1 MISSKEVADFPI
13 FADFTSEQVKQV
25 LSCSS
30 EKTYEKGCVII
41 HESGACSDIYVI
53 MDGRVDVEIQSY
65 ARSPLKNGSGGN
77 KRLALLRVGDIVG
90 EMAYI
95 EQRRRAAK
103 VSAFD
108 DVCVLCIAKGELDT
122 LFKREPK
129 LGFLFM
135 RNIACIISQRLAEL
149 NFLWR
154 DDV

>member
-1 MISSKEVADFPI
+1 MFSFEEVTDFPI
-13 FADFTSEQVKQV
+13 FADFTPEQVEQII
-25 LSCSS
+25 SCSAQ
-30 EKTYEKGCVII
+30 KAYEKGCVII
-41 HESGACSDIYVI
+41 HESGDCSDIYII
-53 MDGRVDVEIQSY
+53 MDGRVDVGIQSY
-65 ARSPLKNGSGGN
+65 SRSPLKNGGDGN

-95 EQRRRAAK
+95 EQRRCAAK

-108 DVCVLCIAKGELDT
+108 DVCVLRIAKGKLDT
-122 LFKREPK
+122 LFEQEPK

-135 RNIACIISQRLAEL
+135 RNIARIISQRLIQL

>member
-1 MISSKEVADFPI
+1 M
-13 FADFTSEQVKQV
+13 
-25 LSCSS
+25 
-30 EKTYEKGCVII
+30 II
-41 HESGACSDIYVI
+41 HESGDCSDIYII

-65 ARSPLKNGSGGN
+65 ARSPLKNGSDGN
-77 KRLALLRVGDIVG
+77 KHLALLRVGDIVG

-108 DVCVLCIAKGELDT
+108 DVCVLCIAKGKLDM
-122 LFKREPK
+122 LFEREPK
-129 LGFLFM
+129 LGYLFM
-135 RNIACIISQRLAEL
+135 RNIARIISQRLVQL